1 MRIISDAEGLIF
13 TSTLNIYAQQLH
25 QLGQI
30 LFNYK
35 GEINE
40 DYYELTRQ
48 MQTTCNNIQEKSL
61 ELKNKI
67 MAAIEE

>member
-1 MRIISDAEGLIF
+1 MKIISDAEGLIF

-35 GEINE
+35 GEFNE
-40 DYYELTRQ
+40 EYYELIKQ
-48 MQTTCNNIQEKSL
+48 MQITCNNVQEKSI
-61 ELKNKI
+61 ELNNKI
-67 MAAIEE
+67 MAAKKE

>member
-1 MRIISDAEGLIF
+1 MKITSDAEGLIF

-40 DYYELTRQ
+40 DYYELIKQ
-48 MQTTCNNIQEKSL
+48 MQTTCNNIQEKNI

-67 MAAIEE
+67 TAAIGE

>member
-1 MRIISDAEGLIF
+1 MKIISDAEGLIF

-40 DYYELTRQ
+40 DYYELIRQ
-48 MQTTCNNIQEKSL
+48 MQTTCNNMQEKNT